1 MIGRLRVL
9 LPFVVS
15 VRSNAAMAP
24 QVFDIAG
31 YGVRLYPPYR
41 TSVDPSSLRP
51 DSTVPMH
58 SLTLELAPLDP
69 QPTARLLTI
78 DGQPTIQADGLQI
91 DFLKNEFTRA
101 RGSNDPPTDLI
112 FVVINGFLSR
122 LRLVTRAIQLP
133 TSMSPHTSLYRLTY
147 LNDDETELPEQPG
160 LARARVAAAFSIQ
173 LIGMDAAV
181 WESIAE
187 LPPTYALRQ
196 WDELMLASFRAL
208 PDVGASLVL
217 AYTMLETRVEDAL
230 NTLATGGAIAAGL
243 WKWIND
249 RGDWRK
255 EPSVG
260 EQFDVLM
267 KELGGSSLKDVAEL
281 WEAFRN
287 LNSARNSFA
296 HNGVPKVGDTIVD
309 AARATE
315 LLKKAV
321 AICDW
326 IETKLP
332 PENRRPAF
340 NIAMQM
346 GWGRPFIEGP
356 AVVHLP
362 SAGKHDE

>member
-1 MIGRLRVL
+1 MIGRLRVF

-15 VRSNAAMAP
+15 VRPDAAIAP
-24 QVFDIAG
+24 QAFDLAG

-41 TSVDPSSLRP
+41 TTVDPASLRS
-51 DSTVPMH
+51 DSTVSMQT
-58 SLTLELAPLDP
+58 LTLQLAPVDP
-69 QPTARLLTI
+69 QPTTQLLTI

-91 DFLKNEFTRA
+91 DFLKNDFARA
-101 RGSNDPPTDLI
+101 PGSNDPPIALV
-112 FVVINGFLSR
+112 FAVVNGFLSR

-147 LNDDETELPEQPG
+147 LNDDETELPEQTG
-160 LARARVAAAFSIQ
+160 LSRARVGAAFSIQ
-173 LIGMDAAV
+173 LVGMDAAV
-181 WESIAE
+181 WDSIAT
-187 LPPTYALRQ
+187 LPPTYSLRQ

-208 PDVGASLVL
+208 PDVGAALVL
-217 AYTMLETRVEDAL
+217 GYTMLETRVEDAL
-230 NTLATGGAIAAGL
+230 DTMAAGGAIANGV

-255 EPSVG
+255 EPSVR

-267 KELGGSSLKDVAEL
+267 KELSGSSLKDVPEL

-296 HNGVPKVGDTIVD
+296 HNGTAMIGEAVVD
-309 AARATE
+309 VARATE
-315 LLKKAV
+315 LLQGAI

-326 IETKLP
+326 VEAKLP
-332 PENRRPAF
+332 PEHRRPSF
-340 NIAMQM
+340 NIAVQM

-362 SAGKHDE
+362 EAGRQDE